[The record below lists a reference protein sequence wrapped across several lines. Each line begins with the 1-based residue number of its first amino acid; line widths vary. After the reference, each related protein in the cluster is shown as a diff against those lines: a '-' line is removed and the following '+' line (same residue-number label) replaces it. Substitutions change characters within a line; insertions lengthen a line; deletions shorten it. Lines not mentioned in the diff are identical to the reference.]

1 MIKTEIYAEAGVP
14 EYWIVDRR
22 TETVDVL
29 TQPGP
34 SGYAKVTRFTRG
46 DVLRPRR
53 LRGIGIAVSS
63 IPWLPYDPAPARKR
77 RTRPRKRT

>member
-1 MIKTEIYAEAGVP
+1 VIKTEIYAEAGVP

-34 SGYAKVTRFTRG
+34 SGYAKVTRFSRG